1 MQPQINLLPHR
12 AQARVAQRARLH
24 RSMGVAALLAVGVA
38 ALLHVFL
45 HLQTERERADH
56 QMLQA
61 AIAGLDAQILAG
73 AAQRADLARQG
84 ERQRALEAL
93 QTERNLPVQLLGEL
107 ALRVPEGVQLTRLTQ
122 AGQPGP
128 QQVVLQGH
136 ALSSE
141 QVHGMLRQLDGS
153 SPRGGWRM
161 RAELVE
167 MAAAPLLQRA
177 QGPMPAVSFTVRVG
191 LLSPDLQETPA
202 MPQVEVKQ
210 ALPAS
215 GPGSP

>member
-1 MQPQINLLPHR
+1 
-12 AQARVAQRARLH
+12 
-24 RSMGVAALLAVGVA
+24 MGVAALLAIGVA

-73 AAQRADLARQG
+73 AAQRADLARQS

-107 ALRVPEGVQLTRLTQ
+107 ALRVPDGVQLTRLTQ
-122 AGQPGP
+122 AGQAGP

-141 QVHGMLRQLDGS
+141 QVHDMLRQLDGS
-153 SPRGGWRM
+153 SPRDGWRM

-167 MAAAPLLQRA
+167 MAAAPVLHRA

-191 LLSPDLQETPA
+191 LLPPDRQATPGT
-202 MPQVEVKQ
+202 QQDDVEQ
-210 ALPAS
+210 ARPLPGPAS
-215 GPGSP
+215 P